1 MAGQLKTEQGGDNM
15 KKFFAVLA
23 ALCLLLSV
31 IGVHAEAAEPQEAPL
46 SVTLDV
52 LNRGADAFYGCD
64 VNISIKDFIAL
75 GFELGDACNVV
86 LENEL
91 YRYEFKSVPFY
102 NGYYTKT
109 GDPLLC
115 GYGYAIKEN
124 RGDDYQYT
132 RTDYPYL
139 RFCYNNREMWN
150 LLHLTTDMKCTITL
164 VEQGGYEYE
173 QKLVGGLTYSKNF
186 EDYEA
191 KNGISKEEVFANFRA
206 VRSEAMKENVLFR
219 SASPFDNANNRA
231 PYVNELAKANGID
244 YVLNL
249 ADSQKK
255 IDKYK
260 EAEVWSQLDYSQKL
274 LDNDQVCLM
283 AMSAAYEGAAYQS
296 ALVRGLNSALEHN
309 ATKILFHCTEG
320 KDRTGFVGVVLE
332 SLCGATYEEMLNDYM
347 VTYDNYYSLT
357 EESDKTAYDYIVEL
371 KFNDMINYLLT
382 FDSSLEAKGDG
393 TYDLAAVTPENY
405 ATAARNLLSKAGM
418 SNDNLEALTALLKK

>member
-1 MAGQLKTEQGGDNM
+1 M
-15 KKFFAVLA
+15 KKIIAILVT
-23 ALCLLLSV
+23 LCLLLSAF
-31 IGVHAEAAEPQEAPL
+31 GAFAEAAEKPEDPL
-46 SVTLDV
+46 TVTLDV
-52 LNRGADAFYGCD
+52 LNRGADAFFGCD

-75 GFELGDACNVV
+75 GFEFGDACDVV
-86 LENEL
+86 LENDL

-124 RGDDYQYT
+124 RGDDYEYT

-139 RFCYNNREMWN
+139 RFCFNNREMWN

-164 VEQGGYEYE
+164 IEQGGYEYE

-191 KNGISKEEVFANFRA
+191 KNGVSKEEVFANFRA
-206 VRSEAMKENVLFR
+206 VQSDAVKENVLFR

-249 ADSQKK
+249 ADSEKK
-255 IDKYK
+255 IEKYK
-260 EAEVWSQLDYSQKL
+260 EDPVWAELDYSQKL

-283 AMSAAYEGAAYQS
+283 SMSAAYEGAAYQS

-332 SLCGATYEEMLNDYM
+332 SLCGATYEEMKNDYM
-347 VTYDNYYSLT
+347 VTYDNYYNLT
-357 EESDKTAYDYIVEL
+357 EESDKTAYDYIVDL

-382 FDSSLEAKGDG
+382 FDPSLEAQGDG
-393 TYDLAAVTPENY
+393 TYDLANVTPENY
-405 ATAARNLLSKAGM
+405 TTAAANLLTKAGM
-418 SNDNLEALTALLKK
+418 SEENLQALTALLKK

>member
-1 MAGQLKTEQGGDNM
+1 M
-15 KKFFAVLA
+15 KKFLA
-23 ALCLLLSV
+23 ILTLLCLLLGAC
-31 IGVHAEAAEPQEAPL
+31 GVHAETAEASEEPL
-46 SVTLDV
+46 SVTLDI

-75 GFELGDACNVV
+75 GFEFGDACDVV

-150 LLHLTTDMKCTITL
+150 LLHLTTDMKCTITM

-173 QKLVGGLTYSKNF
+173 QKLVGGLTYSKDF

-206 VRSEAMKENVLFR
+206 VKSEAIKEDVLFR
-219 SASPFDNANNRA
+219 SASLFDNANNRA
-231 PYVNELAKANGID
+231 PYVNALAKANGID
-244 YVLNL
+244 YVLDL
-249 ADSQKK
+249 ADSQSK

-260 EAEVWSQLDYSQKL
+260 EAEVWSELDYSQAL

-283 AMSAAYEGAAYQS
+283 AMSAAYEGAAYQA
-296 ALVRGLNSALEHN
+296 ALVRGLNSALDHN

-332 SLCGATYEEMLNDYM
+332 SLCGATYEEMLYDYM
-347 VTYDNYYSLT
+347 VTYDNYYGLT

-382 FDSSLEAKGDG
+382 FDPSLEAQGDG
-393 TYDLAAVTPENY
+393 TYDLSSVTPENY
-405 ATAARNLLSKAGM
+405 ATAAANLLTKAGM
-418 SNDNLEALTALLKK
+418 SEDNLQALTALLKK

>member
-1 MAGQLKTEQGGDNM
+1 M
-15 KKFFAVLA
+15 KQFLA
-23 ALCLLLSV
+23 ILATLCLLLSAFSV
-31 IGVHAEAAEPQEAPL
+31 QAETTESAEAPL

-115 GYGYAIKEN
+115 AYGYAVKEN

-139 RFCYNNREMWN
+139 RFCFNNREMWN

-164 VEQGGYEYE
+164 VEQGGYDYE
-173 QKLVGGLTYSKNF
+173 QKLVGGLTYSKDI

-191 KNGISKEEVFANFRA
+191 KNGFSKEEVFANFRA
-206 VRSEAMKENVLFR
+206 VRSDAIRENVLFR

-249 ADSQKK
+249 ADSQAK

-260 EAEVWSQLDYSQKL
+260 ESDVWPELDYSQAL

-283 AMSAAYEGAAYQS
+283 AMSAAYEGAAYHT
-296 ALVRGLNSALEHN
+296 ALVNGLNSALAHN

-320 KDRTGFVGVVLE
+320 KDRTGFVGLVLE
-332 SLCGATYEEMLNDYM
+332 SLCGASYEEMLYDYM

-357 EESDKTAYDYIVEL
+357 EASDKTAYDYIVDL
-371 KFNDMINYLLT
+371 KFNDMVNYLLT
-382 FDSSLEAKGDG
+382 YDPSLEAQGDG
-393 TYDLAAVTPENY
+393 TYDLAGVTPENF
-405 ATAARNLLSKAGM
+405 ATAAWNLLAKSGM
-418 SNDNLEALTALLKK
+418 SEDNLQALTALLKK

>member
-1 MAGQLKTEQGGDNM
+1 M
-15 KKFFAVLA
+15 KKFFAILA
-23 ALCLLLSV
+23 ALCLLLSAF
-31 IGVHAEAAEPQEAPL
+31 GAQAEAVESPAEPL
-46 SVTLDV
+46 SVTLDI

-86 LENEL
+86 LENDL

-115 GYGYAIKEN
+115 GYGYAIKEK
-124 RGDDYQYT
+124 RGEDYQYT

-164 VEQGGYEYE
+164 VEQGGYAYE

-191 KNGISKEEVFANFRA
+191 KNGATKEEVFANFRA
-206 VRSEAMKENVLFR
+206 VKSEAMKENVLFR
-219 SASPFDNANNRA
+219 SASLFDNANNRA
-231 PYVNELAKANGID
+231 TYVNDLAKANGID

-255 IDKYK
+255 IDQYQK
-260 EAEVWSQLDYSQKL
+260 ADVWETLDYSRKL

-283 AMSAAYEGAAYQS
+283 AMSAAYEGAAYQT
-296 ALVRGLNSALEHN
+296 ALVKGLNSALEHH

-320 KDRTGFVGVVLE
+320 KDRTGFVGVLLE
-332 SLCGATYEEMLNDYM
+332 GLCGATYEEMVYDYM
-347 VTYDNYYSLT
+347 VTYDNYYNLT
-357 EESDKTAYDYIVEL
+357 EASDKTAYDYIVEL

-393 TYDLAAVTPENY
+393 TYDLASVTPENY
-405 ATAARNLLSKAGM
+405 AAAARNLLSKAGM
-418 SNDNLEALTALLKK
+418 SEENLKALTDLLKK

>member
-1 MAGQLKTEQGGDNM
+1 M
-15 KKFFAVLA
+15 KKVWMILV
-23 ALCLLLSV
+23 ALCLLLGAFSV
-31 IGVHAEAAEPQEAPL
+31 QAESAQEAPL

-52 LNRGADAFYGCD
+52 LNRGADAFFGCD
-64 VNISIKDFIAL
+64 VNISIPDFIAL

-86 LENEL
+86 LENDL

-115 GYGYAIKEN
+115 GYGYAVKEN
-124 RGDDYQYT
+124 RGEDYQYT

-139 RFCYNNREMWN
+139 RFCFNNREMWN

-164 VEQGGYEYE
+164 VAQGGYAYE
-173 QKLVGGLTYSKNF
+173 QNLVGGLTYSKNF

-191 KNGISKEEVFANFRA
+191 KNGVSKEEVFANFRA
-206 VRSEAMKENVLFR
+206 VRSAAMKEDVLFR
-219 SASPFDNANNRA
+219 SASPFDNTNNRA
-231 PYVNELAKANGID
+231 PYVNALAKANGID

-255 IDKYK
+255 IDQYK
-260 EAEVWSQLDYSQKL
+260 EAEIWSELDYAQQL

-296 ALVRGLNSALEHN
+296 ALARGLSQALAHN

-332 SLCGATYEEMLNDYM
+332 SLCGASYEEMRDDYM
-347 VTYDNYYSLT
+347 ITYDNYYSLT
-357 EESDKTAYDYIVEL
+357 EASDKTAYDYIVEL

-382 FDSSLEAKGDG
+382 FDPSLQAKGDG
-393 TYDLAAVTPENY
+393 TYDLAAVQPENY
-405 ATAARNLLSKAGM
+405 AAAATNLLSKAGM
-418 SNDNLEALTALLKK
+418 SGEDLQALTALLKK

>member
-1 MAGQLKTEQGGDNM
+1 M
-15 KKFFAVLA
+15 KKLFALLLT
-23 ALCLLLSV
+23 LCLLLSP
-31 IGVHAEAAEPQEAPL
+31 ISAYAEPAESLEEPL

-75 GFELGDACNVV
+75 GFELGDACDVV
-86 LENEL
+86 LENDL

-115 GYGYAIKEN
+115 AYGYAVKEN
-124 RGDDYQYT
+124 RGEDYQYT

-139 RFCYNNREMWN
+139 RFCFNNREMWN

-173 QKLVGGLTYSKNF
+173 QKLVGGLTYSKDF

-191 KNGISKEEVFANFRA
+191 KNGITKEEVFANFRA
-206 VRSEAMKENVLFR
+206 VKSDAMKENVLFR

-249 ADSQKK
+249 ADSQTK

-260 EAEVWSQLDYSQKL
+260 ESDVWSELDYSQKL

-283 AMSAAYEGAAYQS
+283 SMSAAYEGAAYQA
-296 ALVRGLNSALEHN
+296 ALVKGLNSALEHN

-320 KDRTGFVGVVLE
+320 KDRTGFVGLVLE
-332 SLCGATYEEMLNDYM
+332 SLCGASYEEMLFDYM
-347 VTYDNYYSLT
+347 VTYDNYYNLT
-357 EESDKTAYDYIVEL
+357 EASDKTAYDYIVEL
-371 KFNDMINYLLT
+371 KFNDMVNYLLT
-382 FDSSLEAKGDG
+382 FDPSLEAKGDG
-393 TYDLAAVTPENY
+393 TYDLAGVTPENF
-405 ATAARNLLSKAGM
+405 ATAARNLLAKAGM
-418 SNDNLEALTALLKK
+418 SEDNLQALTALLKK

>member
-1 MAGQLKTEQGGDNM
+1 M
-15 KKFFAVLA
+15 KKFFAILA
-23 ALCLLLSV
+23 ALCLLLSAF
-31 IGVHAEAAEPQEAPL
+31 GAQAEAVESPAEPL
-46 SVTLDV
+46 SVTLDI

-86 LENEL
+86 LENDL

-115 GYGYAIKEN
+115 GYGYAIKEK
-124 RGDDYQYT
+124 RGEDYQYT

-164 VEQGGYEYE
+164 VEQGGYAYE

-191 KNGISKEEVFANFRA
+191 KNGATKEEVFANFRA
-206 VRSEAMKENVLFR
+206 VKSEAMKENVLFR
-219 SASPFDNANNRA
+219 SASLFDNANNRA
-231 PYVNELAKANGID
+231 TYVNDLAKANGID

-255 IDKYK
+255 IDQYQK
-260 EAEVWSQLDYSQKL
+260 ADVWETLDYSRKL

-283 AMSAAYEGAAYQS
+283 AMSAAYEGAAYQT
-296 ALVRGLNSALEHN
+296 ALVKGLNSALEHH

-320 KDRTGFVGVVLE
+320 KDRTGFVGVLLE
-332 SLCGATYEEMLNDYM
+332 GLCGATYEEMVYDYM
-347 VTYDNYYSLT
+347 VTYDNYYNLT
-357 EESDKTAYDYIVEL
+357 EASDKTAYDYIVEL

-393 TYDLAAVTPENY
+393 TYDLAGVTPENY
-405 ATAARNLLSKAGM
+405 AAAARNLLSKAGM
-418 SNDNLEALTALLKK
+418 SEENLKALTDLLKK

>member
-1 MAGQLKTEQGGDNM
+1 M
-15 KKFFAVLA
+15 KKLFAFLV
-23 ALCLLLSV
+23 ALCLMLTAAAALADASV
-31 IGVHAEAAEPQEAPL
+31 SPDEPL

-64 VNISIKDFIAL
+64 VSISIRDFIAL
-75 GFELGDACNVV
+75 GFEFGDACNVV
-86 LENEL
+86 LENDL

-124 RGDDYQYT
+124 RGADYQYT

-139 RFCYNNREMWN
+139 RFCFNNREMWN

-164 VEQGGYEYE
+164 VEKGGYDYE

-206 VRSEAMKENVLFR
+206 VRSDAIRENVLFR

-231 PYVNELAKANGID
+231 PYVNDLAKANGID

-249 ADSQKK
+249 ADSQAK

-260 EAEVWSQLDYSQKL
+260 SADIWAELDYSRTL
-274 LDNDQVCLM
+274 LENDQVSLM
-283 AMSAAYEGAAYQS
+283 AMSAAYEGAAYQT
-296 ALVRGLNSALEHN
+296 ALVKGLNNALAHH

-332 SLCGATYEEMLNDYM
+332 SLCGASYEEMVYDYM

-357 EESDKTAYDYIVEL
+357 EASDKTAYDYIVEL

-382 FDSSLEAKGDG
+382 FDPSLEAMGDG
-393 TYDLAAVTPENY
+393 SYDLSVVTAENY
-405 ATAARNLLSKAGM
+405 ATAARNLLAKAGM
-418 SNDNLEALTALLKK
+418 SEDNLQALVALLKK

>member
-1 MAGQLKTEQGGDNM
+1 M
-15 KKFFAVLA
+15 KKFLAILA
-23 ALCLLLSV
+23 ALCLLLGV
-31 IGVHAEAAEPQEAPL
+31 CGVHAESEEPAEAPL
-46 SVTLDV
+46 SVTLEV
-52 LNRGADAFYGCD
+52 LNRGADAFFGCD
-64 VNISIKDFIAL
+64 VNISIPDFIAL

-86 LENEL
+86 LENDL

-115 GYGYAIKEN
+115 AYGYAVKEK

-164 VEQGGYEYE
+164 VERGGYEYE
-173 QKLVGGLTYSKNF
+173 QKLVGGLTYSKNY

-191 KNGISKEEVFANFRA
+191 KNGIPKEEVFANFRA

-219 SASPFDNANNRA
+219 SASLFDNANNRA
-231 PYVNELAKANGID
+231 VYVDELAKAYGID
-244 YVLNL
+244 YVLDL
-249 ADSQKK
+249 ADSQAK
-255 IDKYK
+255 IDKYQTADAW
-260 EAEVWSQLDYSQKL
+260 AELDYSQQL
-274 LDNDQVCLM
+274 LANDQVCLM
-283 AMSAAYEGAAYQS
+283 AMSAAYEGAAYQA
-296 ALVRGLNSALEHN
+296 ALVRGLNSALDHN

-332 SLCGATYEEMLNDYM
+332 GLCGATYDEMLYDYM
-347 VTYDNYYSLT
+347 VTYDNYYNLT
-357 EESDKTAYDYIVEL
+357 EETDKTAYDYIVEL

-382 FDSSLEAKGDG
+382 FDSSIAAQGDG

-405 ATAARNLLSKAGM
+405 AAAARNLLAKAGM
-418 SNDNLEALTALLKK
+418 SEENIEALTALLKK

>member
-1 MAGQLKTEQGGDNM
+1 M
-15 KKFFAVLA
+15 KKLLAILA
-23 ALCLLLSV
+23 ALCLLLCAVSV
-31 IGVHAEAAEPQEAPL
+31 QAETAAPL

-75 GFELGDACNVV
+75 GFELGDECDVV

-115 GYGYAIKEN
+115 AYGYAVKEK
-124 RGDDYQYT
+124 RGEDYQYT

-139 RFCYNNREMWN
+139 RFCFNNREMWN

-173 QKLVGGLTYSKNF
+173 QNLVGGLTYSKNF

-206 VRSEAMKENVLFR
+206 VRSDAIKENVLFR

-260 EAEVWSQLDYSQKL
+260 EADVWSELDYSQML

-296 ALVRGLNSALEHN
+296 ALVKGLESALAHN

-332 SLCGATYEEMLNDYM
+332 SLCGATYEEMRYDYM
-347 VTYDNYYSLT
+347 VTYDNYYGLT
-357 EESDKTAYDYIVEL
+357 EASDKTAYDYIVEL

-382 FDSSLEAKGDG
+382 FDTSLEAQGDG
-393 TYDLAAVTPENY
+393 TYDLASVTPENY
-405 ATAARNLLSKAGM
+405 AAAARNLLTKAGM
-418 SNDNLEALTALLKK
+418 SEDNLQALTALLKK

>member
-1 MAGQLKTEQGGDNM
+1 M
-15 KKFFAVLA
+15 KKLLMILTVLG
-23 ALCLLLSV
+23 LLLTSF
-31 IGVHAEAAEPQEAPL
+31 GAAAESAEIREEPL

-52 LNRGADAFYGCD
+52 LNRGADAFFGCD

-75 GFELGDACNVV
+75 GFEFGDACNVV
-86 LENEL
+86 LENDL

-115 GYGYAIKEN
+115 GYGYAVKEN
-124 RGDDYQYT
+124 RGDDYHYT

-139 RFCYNNREMWN
+139 RFCFNNREMWN

-164 VEQGGYEYE
+164 VKQGGFEYD
-173 QKLVGGLTYSKNF
+173 QKLVGGLTYSRNY

-206 VRSEAMKENVLFR
+206 VRSDAIRENVLFR

-231 PYVNELAKANGID
+231 PYVNELMKAYGID

-249 ADSQKK
+249 ADSPSK
-255 IDKYK
+255 IDQFK
-260 EAEVWSQLDYSQKL
+260 ETDSWAELDYSQAL
-274 LDNDQVCLM
+274 LDHDRVCLM
-283 AMSAAYEGAAYQS
+283 AMSSAYEGAAYQS
-296 ALVRGLNSALEHN
+296 ALVRGLNSALAHH

-320 KDRTGFVGVVLE
+320 KDRTGFVGMVLE
-332 SLCGATYEEMLNDYM
+332 SFCGATYDEMRYDYM
-347 VTYDNYYSLT
+347 VTYDNYYGLT

-371 KFNDMINYLLT
+371 KFNDMIYYLLT
-382 FDSSLEAKGDG
+382 FDPSLEARGDG

-405 ATAARNLLSKAGM
+405 AAAAVNLLSKAGM
-418 SNDNLEALTALLKK
+418 NEESLQALGALLKK

>member
-1 MAGQLKTEQGGDNM
+1 M
-15 KKFFAVLA
+15 KKLFAVLA
-23 ALCLLLSV
+23 SLCLLLSAFGAV
-31 IGVHAEAAEPQEAPL
+31 AETAEKPEDPL
-46 SVTLDV
+46 SVTLEV
-52 LNRGADAFYGCD
+52 LNRGAEAFYGCD

-75 GFELGDACNVV
+75 GFEFGDACSVV
-86 LENEL
+86 LENDL

-109 GDPLLC
+109 GVPLLC
-115 GYGYAIKEN
+115 GYGYAVKEN

-139 RFCYNNREMWN
+139 RFCFNNREMWN

-164 VEQGGYEYE
+164 VDRGGYDYE
-173 QKLVGGLTYSKNF
+173 QKLVGGLTYSKDF

-191 KNGISKEEVFANFRA
+191 KDGASKEEVFANFRA
-206 VRSEAMKENVLFR
+206 VRSDAVRENVLFR

-244 YVLNL
+244 YVLDL
-249 ADSQKK
+249 ADSEKK
-255 IDKYK
+255 IEKYK
-260 EAEVWSQLDYSQKL
+260 EDEIWPELDYSRQL
-274 LDNDQVCLM
+274 LDDGRVCLM

-296 ALVRGLNSALEHN
+296 ALVKGLNSALEHN

-332 SLCGATYEEMLNDYM
+332 SLCGASYEEMRDDYM
-347 VTYDNYYSLT
+347 ITYDNYYNLT

-371 KFNDMINYLLT
+371 KFNDMIDYLLT
-382 FDSSLEAKGDG
+382 FDPSLEAKGDG

-405 ATAARNLLSKAGM
+405 AAAARNLLTKAGM
-418 SNDNLEALTALLKK
+418 SEENLQALTALLKK

>member
-1 MAGQLKTEQGGDNM
+1 M
-15 KKFFAVLA
+15 KKLFALLLT
-23 ALCLLLSV
+23 LCLLLSP
-31 IGVHAEAAEPQEAPL
+31 ISAYAEPAESLEEPL

-64 VNISIKDFIAL
+64 VNISIPDFIAL
-75 GFELGDACNVV
+75 GFELGDACDVV
-86 LENEL
+86 LENDL

-115 GYGYAIKEN
+115 AYGYAVKEN
-124 RGDDYQYT
+124 RGEDYQYT

-139 RFCYNNREMWN
+139 RFCFNNREMWN

-173 QKLVGGLTYSKNF
+173 QKLVGGLTYSKDF

-191 KNGISKEEVFANFRA
+191 KNGITKEEVFANFRA
-206 VRSEAMKENVLFR
+206 VKSDAMKENVLFR

-249 ADSQKK
+249 ADSQTK

-260 EAEVWSQLDYSQKL
+260 ESDVWSELDYSQKL

-283 AMSAAYEGAAYQS
+283 SMSAAYEGAAYQA
-296 ALVRGLNSALEHN
+296 ALVKGLNSALEHN

-320 KDRTGFVGVVLE
+320 KDRTGFVGLVLE
-332 SLCGATYEEMLNDYM
+332 SLCGASYEEMLFDYM
-347 VTYDNYYSLT
+347 VTYDNYYNLT
-357 EESDKTAYDYIVEL
+357 EASDKTAYDYIVEL
-371 KFNDMINYLLT
+371 KFNDMVNYLLT
-382 FDSSLEAKGDG
+382 FDPSLEAKGDG
-393 TYDLAAVTPENY
+393 TYDLAGVTPENF
-405 ATAARNLLSKAGM
+405 ATAARNLLAKAGM
-418 SNDNLEALTALLKK
+418 SEDNLQALTALLKK

>member
-1 MAGQLKTEQGGDNM
+1 M
-15 KKFFAVLA
+15 KKVWMILV
-23 ALCLLLSV
+23 ALCLLLSAFSV
-31 IGVHAEAAEPQEAPL
+31 QAESSEDAPL

-52 LNRGADAFYGCD
+52 LNRGADAFFGCD
-64 VNISIKDFIAL
+64 VNISIPDFIAL

-86 LENEL
+86 LENDL

-115 GYGYAIKEN
+115 AYGYATREN
-124 RGDDYQYT
+124 RGEDYQYT

-139 RFCYNNREMWN
+139 RFCFNNREMWN

-164 VEQGGYEYE
+164 VAQGGYAYE
-173 QKLVGGLTYSKNF
+173 QNLVGGLTYSKNF

-191 KNGISKEEVFANFRA
+191 KNGVSKEEVFANFRA
-206 VRSEAMKENVLFR
+206 VRSAAMKEDVLFR
-219 SASPFDNANNRA
+219 SASPFDNTNNRA
-231 PYVNELAKANGID
+231 PYVNALAKANGID

-255 IDKYK
+255 IDQYK
-260 EAEVWSQLDYSQKL
+260 EAEIWSELDYAQQL

-296 ALVRGLNSALEHN
+296 ALVRGLSQALAHN

-332 SLCGATYEEMLNDYM
+332 SLCGASYEEMRDDYM
-347 VTYDNYYSLT
+347 ITYDNYYNLT
-357 EESDKTAYDYIVEL
+357 EASDKTAYDYIVDL

-382 FDSSLEAKGDG
+382 FDPSLQAKGDG
-393 TYDLAAVTPENY
+393 TYDLAAVQPENY
-405 ATAARNLLSKAGM
+405 AAAATNLLSKAGM
-418 SNDNLEALTALLKK
+418 SGEDLQALTALLKK

>member
-1 MAGQLKTEQGGDNM
+1 M
-15 KKFFAVLA
+15 KKLFALLLT
-23 ALCLLLSV
+23 LCLLLSP
-31 IGVHAEAAEPQEAPL
+31 ISAYAEPAESLEEPL

-64 VNISIKDFIAL
+64 VNISIPDFIAL
-75 GFELGDACNVV
+75 GFELGDACDVV
-86 LENEL
+86 LENDL

-115 GYGYAIKEN
+115 AYGYAVKEN
-124 RGDDYQYT
+124 RGEDYQYT

-139 RFCYNNREMWN
+139 RFCFNNREMWN

-173 QKLVGGLTYSKNF
+173 QKLVGGLTYSKDF

-191 KNGISKEEVFANFRA
+191 KNGITKEEVFANFRA
-206 VRSEAMKENVLFR
+206 VKSDAMKENVLFR

-249 ADSQKK
+249 ADSQTK

-260 EAEVWSQLDYSQKL
+260 ESDVWSELDYSQQL
-274 LDNDQVCLM
+274 LDNDRVCLM
-283 AMSAAYEGAAYQS
+283 SMSAAYEGAAYQA
-296 ALVRGLNSALEHN
+296 ALVKGLNSALEHN

-320 KDRTGFVGVVLE
+320 KDRTGFVGLVLE
-332 SLCGATYEEMLNDYM
+332 SLCGASYEEMLFDYM
-347 VTYDNYYSLT
+347 VTYDNYYNLT
-357 EESDKTAYDYIVEL
+357 EASDKTAYDYIVEL
-371 KFNDMINYLLT
+371 KFNDMVNYLLT
-382 FDSSLEAKGDG
+382 FDPSLEAKGDG
-393 TYDLAAVTPENY
+393 TYDLAGVTPENF
-405 ATAARNLLSKAGM
+405 ATAARNLLAKAGM
-418 SNDNLEALTALLKK
+418 SEDNLQALTALLKK

>member
-1 MAGQLKTEQGGDNM
+1 M
-15 KKFFAVLA
+15 KKFFAILA
-23 ALCLLLSV
+23 ALCLLLSAF
-31 IGVHAEAAEPQEAPL
+31 GAQAEAVESPAEPL
-46 SVTLDV
+46 SVTLDI

-86 LENEL
+86 LENDL

-115 GYGYAIKEN
+115 GYGYAIKEK
-124 RGDDYQYT
+124 RGEDYQYT

-164 VEQGGYEYE
+164 VEQGGYAYE
-173 QKLVGGLTYSKNF
+173 QQLVGGLTYSKNF

-191 KNGISKEEVFANFRA
+191 KNGATKEEVFANFRA

-219 SASPFDNANNRA
+219 SASLFDNANNRA
-231 PYVNELAKANGID
+231 TYVNDLAKANGID

-255 IDKYK
+255 IDQYQK
-260 EAEVWSQLDYSQKL
+260 ADVWETLDYSRKL

-283 AMSAAYEGAAYQS
+283 AMSAAYEGAAYQT
-296 ALVRGLNSALEHN
+296 ALVKGLNSALEHH

-320 KDRTGFVGVVLE
+320 KDRTGFVGVLLE
-332 SLCGATYEEMLNDYM
+332 GLCGATYEEMVYDYM
-347 VTYDNYYSLT
+347 VTYDNYYNLT
-357 EESDKTAYDYIVEL
+357 EASDKTAYDYIVDL

-393 TYDLAAVTPENY
+393 TYDLASVTPDHY
-405 ATAARNLLSKAGM
+405 AAAARNLLSKAGM
-418 SNDNLEALTALLKK
+418 SEDNLKALTDLLKK

>member
-1 MAGQLKTEQGGDNM
+1 M
-15 KKFFAVLA
+15 KKFPAILL
-23 ALCLLLSV
+23 ALCLLLSTFS
-31 IGVHAEAAEPQEAPL
+31 VHAETTEAPAEPL

-52 LNRGADAFYGCD
+52 LNRGADAFFGCD

-75 GFELGDACNVV
+75 GFELGDECNVV
-86 LENEL
+86 LENDL

-115 GYGYAIKEN
+115 AYGYAIKEN

-164 VEQGGYEYE
+164 VEQGGYAYE

-191 KNGISKEEVFANFRA
+191 KNGVSQEEVFANFRA
-206 VRSEAMKENVLFR
+206 VRSDAIKEDVLFR
-219 SASPFDNANNRA
+219 SASPFDNSNNRA
-231 PYVNELAKANGID
+231 PYVNALAKANGID

-255 IDKYK
+255 IDGYAT
-260 EAEVWSQLDYSQKL
+260 AEVWSDLDYSQSL
-274 LDNDQVCLM
+274 LDNDLVCLM
-283 AMSAAYEGAAYQS
+283 AMSAAYEGAAYQ
-296 ALVRGLNSALEHN
+296 AAVVNGLNNALNHN

-320 KDRTGFVGVVLE
+320 KDRTGFVGLLLE
-332 SLCGATYEEMLNDYM
+332 SLCGASYEEMLYDYM
-347 VTYDNYYSLT
+347 VTYDNYYNLT
-357 EESDKTAYDYIVEL
+357 EETDKTAYDYIVDL
-371 KFNDMINYLLT
+371 KFNDMVNYLLT
-382 FDSSLEAKGDG
+382 FDASIEAEGDG
-393 TYDLAAVTPENY
+393 TYDLAKVTPENF
-405 ATAARNLLSKAGM
+405 AAAASNLLTKAGM
-418 SNDNLEALTALLKK
+418 SEDNLQALTAMLKK

>member
-1 MAGQLKTEQGGDNM
+1 M
-15 KKFFAVLA
+15 KKILA
-23 ALCLLLSV
+23 ILLTMCLLLCPISAFAEP
-31 IGVHAEAAEPQEAPL
+31 AEAPEEEPL

-75 GFELGDACNVV
+75 GFELGDECDVV
-86 LENEL
+86 LENDL

-115 GYGYAIKEN
+115 AYGYAIKEN
-124 RGDDYQYT
+124 RGEDYEYT

-139 RFCYNNREMWN
+139 RFCFNNREMWN

-191 KNGISKEEVFANFRA
+191 KNDITQEEVFANFRA
-206 VRSEAMKENVLFR
+206 VKSEAMKENVLFR

-244 YVLNL
+244 YILDL

-260 EAEVWSQLDYSQKL
+260 EAEVWPELDYAQQL

-283 AMSAAYEGAAYQS
+283 SMSAAYEGAAYQA
-296 ALVRGLNSALEHN
+296 ALVNGLNNALAHN

-320 KDRTGFVGVVLE
+320 KDRTGFVGLVLE
-332 SLCGATYEEMLNDYM
+332 SLCGASYEEMLFDYM
-347 VTYDNYYSLT
+347 VTYDNYYNLT

-371 KFNDMINYLLT
+371 KFNDMVNYLLS
-382 FDSSLEAKGDG
+382 FDPSLEAQGDG
-393 TYDLAAVTPENY
+393 TYDLAGVTPENF
-405 ATAARNLLSKAGM
+405 AAAARNLLAKAGM
-418 SNDNLEALTALLKK
+418 SEENLDALTAQLKK

>member
-1 MAGQLKTEQGGDNM
+1 M
-15 KKFFAVLA
+15 KKLFALLLT
-23 ALCLLLSV
+23 LCLLLSP
-31 IGVHAEAAEPQEAPL
+31 ISAYAEPAESLEEPL

-75 GFELGDACNVV
+75 GFELGDACDVV
-86 LENEL
+86 LENDL

-115 GYGYAIKEN
+115 AYGYAVKEN
-124 RGDDYQYT
+124 RGENYQYT

-139 RFCYNNREMWN
+139 RFCFNNREMWN

-173 QKLVGGLTYSKNF
+173 QKLVGGLTYSKDF

-191 KNGISKEEVFANFRA
+191 KNGITKEEVFANFRA
-206 VRSEAMKENVLFR
+206 VKSDAMKENVLFR

-249 ADSQKK
+249 ADSQTK

-260 EAEVWSQLDYSQKL
+260 ESDVWSELDYSQQL
-274 LDNDQVCLM
+274 LDNDRVCLM
-283 AMSAAYEGAAYQS
+283 SMSAAYEGAAYQA
-296 ALVRGLNSALEHN
+296 ALVKGLNSALEHN

-320 KDRTGFVGVVLE
+320 KDRTGFVGLVLE
-332 SLCGATYEEMLNDYM
+332 SLCGASYEEMLFDYM
-347 VTYDNYYSLT
+347 VTYDNYYNLT
-357 EESDKTAYDYIVEL
+357 EASDKTAYDYIVEL
-371 KFNDMINYLLT
+371 KFNDMVNYLLT
-382 FDSSLEAKGDG
+382 FDPSLEAKGDG
-393 TYDLAAVTPENY
+393 TYDLAGVTPENF
-405 ATAARNLLSKAGM
+405 ATAARNLLAKAGM
-418 SNDNLEALTALLKK
+418 SEDNLQALTALLKK

>member
-1 MAGQLKTEQGGDNM
+1 M
-15 KKFFAVLA
+15 KKLFALLLT
-23 ALCLLLSV
+23 LCLLLSP
-31 IGVHAEAAEPQEAPL
+31 ISAYAEPAESLEEPL

-64 VNISIKDFIAL
+64 VNISIPDFIAL
-75 GFELGDACNVV
+75 GFELGDACDVV
-86 LENEL
+86 LENDL

-115 GYGYAIKEN
+115 AYGYAVKEN
-124 RGDDYQYT
+124 RGENYQYT

-139 RFCYNNREMWN
+139 RFCFNNREMWN

-173 QKLVGGLTYSKNF
+173 QKLVGGLTYSKDF

-191 KNGISKEEVFANFRA
+191 KNGITKEEVFANFRA
-206 VRSEAMKENVLFR
+206 VKSDAMKENVLFR

-249 ADSQKK
+249 ADSQAK

-260 EAEVWSQLDYSQKL
+260 ESDVWSELDYSQKL

-283 AMSAAYEGAAYQS
+283 SMSAAYEGAAYQA
-296 ALVRGLNSALEHN
+296 ALVKGLNSALEHN

-320 KDRTGFVGVVLE
+320 KDRTGFVGLVLE
-332 SLCGATYEEMLNDYM
+332 SLCGASYEEMLFDYM
-347 VTYDNYYSLT
+347 VTYDNYYNLT
-357 EESDKTAYDYIVEL
+357 EASDKTAYDYIVEL
-371 KFNDMINYLLT
+371 KFNDMVNYLLT
-382 FDSSLEAKGDG
+382 FDPSLEAKGDG
-393 TYDLAAVTPENY
+393 TYDLAGVTPENF
-405 ATAARNLLSKAGM
+405 ATAARNLLAKAGM
-418 SNDNLEALTALLKK
+418 SEDNLQALTALLKK

>member
-1 MAGQLKTEQGGDNM
+1 M
-15 KKFFAVLA
+15 KKFFAILA
-23 ALCLLLSV
+23 ALCLLLSAF
-31 IGVHAEAAEPQEAPL
+31 GAQAEAVESPAEPL
-46 SVTLDV
+46 SVTLDI

-86 LENEL
+86 LENDL

-115 GYGYAIKEN
+115 GYGYAIKEK
-124 RGDDYQYT
+124 RGEDYQYT

-164 VEQGGYEYE
+164 VEQGGYAYE
-173 QKLVGGLTYSKNF
+173 QQLVGGLTYSKNF

-191 KNGISKEEVFANFRA
+191 KNGATKEEVFANFRA

-219 SASPFDNANNRA
+219 SASLFDNANNRA
-231 PYVNELAKANGID
+231 TYVNDLAKANGID

-255 IDKYK
+255 IDQYQK
-260 EAEVWSQLDYSQKL
+260 ADVWETLDYSRKL

-283 AMSAAYEGAAYQS
+283 AMSAAYEGAAYQT
-296 ALVRGLNSALEHN
+296 ALVKGLNSALEHH

-320 KDRTGFVGVVLE
+320 KDRTGFVGVLLE
-332 SLCGATYEEMLNDYM
+332 GLCGATYEEMVYDYM
-347 VTYDNYYSLT
+347 VTYDNYYNLT
-357 EESDKTAYDYIVEL
+357 EASDKTAYDYIVEL

-393 TYDLAAVTPENY
+393 TYDLASVTPENY
-405 ATAARNLLSKAGM
+405 AAAARNLLSKAGM
-418 SNDNLEALTALLKK
+418 SEENLKALTDLLKK

>member
-1 MAGQLKTEQGGDNM
+1 M
-15 KKFFAVLA
+15 KKFLSILA

-31 IGVHAEAAEPQEAPL
+31 SCVHAETAETPAEPL

-52 LNRGADAFYGCD
+52 LNRGADAFFGCD
-64 VNISIKDFIAL
+64 VNISLKDFIAL
-75 GFELGDACNVV
+75 GFELGDACDVV
-86 LENEL
+86 LENDL

-115 GYGYAIKEN
+115 AYGYAVKEK
-124 RGDDYQYT
+124 RGEDYQYT

-139 RFCYNNREMWN
+139 RFCFNNREMWN

-164 VEQGGYEYE
+164 IERGGYEFE
-173 QKLVGGLTYSKNF
+173 QNLVGGLTYSKDF
-186 EDYEA
+186 DDYEA
-191 KNGISKEEVFANFRA
+191 KNGFTKEEVFANFRA
-206 VRSEAMKENVLFR
+206 VRSGAMKENVLFR
-219 SASPFDNANNRA
+219 SASLFDNANNRA

-244 YVLNL
+244 YVLDL

-255 IDKYK
+255 IDQYK
-260 EAEVWSQLDYSQKL
+260 ESDIWQELDYSRTL
-274 LDNDQVCLM
+274 LDNGQVCLM

-296 ALVRGLNSALEHN
+296 ALVAGLNSALAHN

-320 KDRTGFVGVVLE
+320 KDRTGFVGALLE
-332 SLCGATYEEMLNDYM
+332 SLCGASYEEMVYDYM

-357 EESDKTAYDYIVEL
+357 EASDKKAYDYIVEL

-382 FDSSLEAKGDG
+382 FDPSLEAKGDG
-393 TYDLAAVTPENY
+393 TYDLATVTPENY
-405 ATAARNLLSKAGM
+405 ATAAWNFLAKAGM
-418 SNDNLEALTALLKK
+418 SEENLQALTALLKK

>member
-1 MAGQLKTEQGGDNM
+1 M
-15 KKFFAVLA
+15 KKLFALLLT
-23 ALCLLLSV
+23 LCLLLSP
-31 IGVHAEAAEPQEAPL
+31 ISAYAEPAESLEEPL

-75 GFELGDACNVV
+75 GFELGDACDVV
-86 LENEL
+86 LENDL

-115 GYGYAIKEN
+115 AYGYAVKEN
-124 RGDDYQYT
+124 RGEDYQYT

-139 RFCYNNREMWN
+139 RFCFNNREMWN

-173 QKLVGGLTYSKNF
+173 QKLVGGLTYSKDF

-191 KNGISKEEVFANFRA
+191 KNGITKEEVFANFRA
-206 VRSEAMKENVLFR
+206 VKSDAMKENVLFR

-249 ADSQKK
+249 ADSQTK

-260 EAEVWSQLDYSQKL
+260 ESDVWSELDYSQQL
-274 LDNDQVCLM
+274 LDNDRVCLM
-283 AMSAAYEGAAYQS
+283 SMSAAYEGAAYQA
-296 ALVRGLNSALEHN
+296 ALVKGLNSALEHN

-320 KDRTGFVGVVLE
+320 KDRTGFVGLVLE
-332 SLCGATYEEMLNDYM
+332 SLCGASYEEMLFDYM
-347 VTYDNYYSLT
+347 VTYDNYYNLT
-357 EESDKTAYDYIVEL
+357 EASDKTAYDYIVEL
-371 KFNDMINYLLT
+371 KFNDMVNYLLT
-382 FDSSLEAKGDG
+382 FDPSLEAKGDG
-393 TYDLAAVTPENY
+393 TYDLAGVTPENF
-405 ATAARNLLSKAGM
+405 ATAARNLLAKAGM
-418 SNDNLEALTALLKK
+418 SEDNLQALTALLKK

>member
-1 MAGQLKTEQGGDNM
+1 M
-15 KKFFAVLA
+15 KKILA
-23 ALCLLLSV
+23 ILLTLCLLLCPIS
-31 IGVHAEAAEPQEAPL
+31 AFAEPAENLEEEPL

-75 GFELGDACNVV
+75 GFELGDECDVV
-86 LENEL
+86 LENDL

-115 GYGYAIKEN
+115 AYGYATAEN
-124 RGDDYQYT
+124 RGEDYEYT

-164 VEQGGYEYE
+164 VNQGGYDYE
-173 QKLVGGLTYSKNF
+173 QKLVGGLTYSKDF
-186 EDYEA
+186 EDYEE
-191 KNGISKEEVFANFRA
+191 KNGVSKEEVFANFRA
-206 VRSEAMKENVLFR
+206 VKSEAMKENVLFR

-244 YVLNL
+244 YVLDL

-260 EAEVWSQLDYSQKL
+260 ESEVWSQLDYAQQL

-283 AMSAAYEGAAYQS
+283 SMSAAYEGAGYQT
-296 ALVRGLNSALEHN
+296 ALVNGLNSALAHN

-320 KDRTGFVGVVLE
+320 KDRTGFVGLVLE
-332 SLCGATYEEMLNDYM
+332 SLCGASYEEMLNDYM
-347 VTYDNYYSLT
+347 ITYDNYYNLT
-357 EESDKTAYDYIVEL
+357 EESDKTAYDYIVDL
-371 KFNDMINYLLT
+371 KFNDMVNYLLT
-382 FDSSLEAKGDG
+382 FDPSLEAQGDG
-393 TYDLAAVTPENY
+393 SYDLAKVTPENF
-405 ATAARNLLSKAGM
+405 AAAARNLLAKAGM
-418 SNDNLEALTALLKK
+418 SEENLDALTALLKK

>member
-1 MAGQLKTEQGGDNM
+1 M
-15 KKFFAVLA
+15 KKLLA
-23 ALCLLLSV
+23 IFLGLCLLVGTSSV
-31 IGVHAEAAEPQEAPL
+31 FAESPDSSDAPL
-46 SVTLDV
+46 SVTLEV

-64 VNISIKDFIAL
+64 VNISIKDFIDL

-86 LENEL
+86 LENDL

-115 GYGYAIKEN
+115 AYGYATKEN
-124 RGDDYQYT
+124 RGEDYQYT

-164 VEQGGYEYE
+164 VEHGGYEYE
-173 QKLVGGLTYSKNF
+173 QNLVGGLTYSKDPR
-186 EDYEA
+186 DYEA

-206 VRSEAMKENVLFR
+206 VHSDAMKEDVLFR

-231 PYVNELAKANGID
+231 PYVEEVAKENGID
-244 YVLNL
+244 YVLDL
-249 ADSQKK
+249 ADSQAK
-255 IDKYK
+255 IDGYK
-260 EAEVWSQLDYSQKL
+260 EAEVWQDLDYSQLL

-283 AMSAAYEGAAYQS
+283 AMSAAYEGAGYQS
-296 ALVRGLNSALEHN
+296 ALVKGLNSALEHG

-320 KDRTGFVGVVLE
+320 KDRTGFVGLLLE
-332 SLCGATYEEMLNDYM
+332 SLCGATYEEMLQDYM
-347 VTYDNYYSLT
+347 LTYDNYYNLT
-357 EESDKTAYDYIVEL
+357 EESDKTAYDYIVDL
-371 KFNDMINYLLT
+371 KFNDMVNYLLT
-382 FDSSLEAKGDG
+382 FDSSLEAMGDG
-393 TYDLAAVTPENY
+393 TYDLGSVTGENF

-418 SNDNLEALTALLKK
+418 SEENLEALTALLKK

>member
-1 MAGQLKTEQGGDNM
+1 M
-15 KKFFAVLA
+15 KKILA
-23 ALCLLLSV
+23 ILLTMCLLLCPISAFAEP
-31 IGVHAEAAEPQEAPL
+31 AEAPEEEPL

-75 GFELGDACNVV
+75 GFELGDECDVV
-86 LENEL
+86 LENDL

-115 GYGYAIKEN
+115 AYGYAIKEN
-124 RGDDYQYT
+124 RGEDYEYT

-139 RFCYNNREMWN
+139 RFCFNNREMWN
-150 LLHLTTDMKCTITL
+150 LLHLTTDMKSTITL

-191 KNGISKEEVFANFRA
+191 KNDITQEEVFANFRA
-206 VRSEAMKENVLFR
+206 VKSEAMKENVLFR

-244 YVLNL
+244 YILDL

-260 EAEVWSQLDYSQKL
+260 EAEVWPELDYAQQL

-283 AMSAAYEGAAYQS
+283 SMSAAYEGAAYQA
-296 ALVRGLNSALEHN
+296 ALVNGLNNALAHN

-320 KDRTGFVGVVLE
+320 KDRTGFVGLVLE
-332 SLCGATYEEMLNDYM
+332 SLCGASYEEMLFDYM
-347 VTYDNYYSLT
+347 VTYDNYYNLT

-371 KFNDMINYLLT
+371 KFNDMVNYLLS
-382 FDSSLEAKGDG
+382 FDPSLEAQGDG
-393 TYDLAAVTPENY
+393 TYDLAGVTPENF
-405 ATAARNLLSKAGM
+405 AAAARNLLAKAGM
-418 SNDNLEALTALLKK
+418 SEENLDALTAQLKK